1 VNLVSV
7 CGKFSG
13 LNSVHGAYFLWLL
26 NICFCCL

>member
-13 LNSVHGAYFLWLL
+13 LNSVHGAFFGG
-26 NICFCCL
+26 C